1 MSMEI
6 NGNLIDLAVNK
17 QNYGNYM
24 NVYTNQVK
32 KQDNTVN
39 AVDKNDTE
47 KYLSELQKRHKEI
60 NIMSGSVDLSRQSG
74 TGKTDVRIASNILAE
89 MDSNPEAE
97 AKYGRMLSAIPR
109 LNKWA
114 DSMIKAMTGSEVQ
127 YRQVWIDENGDMG
140 SFVITGPSQ
149 EQKKAEE
156 MKNKE
161 KEENADRIEKKK
173 EERIR
178 VEKWL
183 EKENGEFEICQMKG
197 EEIGKRI
204 RFDARM

>member
-6 NGNLIDLAVNK
+6 TN
-17 QNYGNYM
+17 NYSNYM
-24 NVYTNQVK
+24 SVYTNQVKKQQEVK

-39 AVDKNDTE
+39 ATGKSDTE
-47 KYLSELQKRHKEI
+47 KYLSELQKKHKEL
-60 NIMSGSVDLSRQSG
+60 NIMSGSVDTSRRSG
-74 TGKTDVRIASNILAE
+74 TGKTDVKIASNILAE
-89 MDSNPEAE
+89 MASNPEAE
-97 AKYGRMLSAIPR
+97 AKYGRMLSAIPC

-156 MKNKE
+156 IKNKE

-178 VEKWL
+178 FEKWL
-183 EKENGEFEICQMKG
+183 KKENGEFEIYQMNR
-197 EEIGKRI
+197 EEIGKLI
-204 RFDARM
+204 KLDTRM